1 MRHDFWF
8 ALRRIRLRPL
18 HSAVI
23 ALTLGLGIGA
33 ALAVFAVVDAVL
45 VRPLAYPDAG
55 RLVRITRTM
64 PVPGMPELSYSD
76 VGYRRLVSDN
86 RTLTAAAA
94 YNTRDVNLIGRGS
107 PIRLTSARVSASM
120 FDVLG
125 VQPALGRAFTRDE
138 DVPNGPR
145 LVVLS
150 DWLWRSSFAAD
161 PNVIGSTANLDGE
174 PFTIVGV
181 LSAST
186 TFPTREAGI
195 WEPIRVDPASVNPYS
210 GQYNV
215 LGRLRPRVTLDD
227 ARRDITATVQAV
239 GKEYPGPHAGSA
251 LDFAGFQARV
261 RWLGDDVVGDA
272 RPVIALLLAGVA
284 LLLVLTCANVANL
297 QLASASARAEEL
309 AVRSALGATRG
320 RLVRGALIEGIVLAV
335 VGAAIGLTVAT
346 VGSRLIATLM
356 PPGISLDA
364 SLLGSRA
371 LVVTTVIVLIVGATV
386 GALPVAL
393 SVRRDGSLALRDRAS
408 GGGASAPASLRRIL
422 ASAQVALAVLLLHG
436 SGLLI
441 ASAQA
446 VHEVSLG
453 FRPDSTLTF
462 RINMPAERFRDR
474 AQRETFIRRLLAEAE
489 RLPGVT
495 AAAIV
500 NALPLEPGRRDQAM
514 ALEGRPFR
522 ADGTDP
528 IADYRVVTAKYFE
541 TMGIPLRRGRI
552 FRDDEAGLGLTPLV
566 ISEGLAREIWGD
578 DTDPVGHRLRF
589 GPNAPWMPIVGV
601 VADAKNRTVTEHSRP
616 EFYTPALGSYSSLAL
631 QSEFTLIVRSRGNAS
646 GLVAPLRQI
655 VRDLDPELPIYN
667 VASMREVVQTS
678 RSRMTTVTSLMA
690 AYAVAALVL
699 AVAGTY
705 AVLSYLVTQ
714 RRREIA
720 VRVALG
726 ATPREVI
733 ALVVRESGLMI
744 GAGIVV
750 GLIASVGLAQLLT
763 GLLYGVGAFDIA
775 VVVAVV
781 GIAALA
787 GIVAASIPARR
798 AALVDPCAVLRGNG

>member
-64 PVPGMPELSYSD
+64 PVQGMPELSYSD

-107 PIRLTSARVSASM
+107 PLRLTSARVSASM

-161 PNVIGSTANLDGE
+161 PNVIGTTANLDGE

-181 LSAST
+181 LNAST
-186 TFPTREAGI
+186 TFPSRDIGV
-195 WEPIRVDPASVNPYS
+195 WEPIRVDPSSVNPYS
-210 GQYNV
+210 GPYNV
-215 LGRLRPRVTLDD
+215 LGRLRPRVTIDD

-309 AVRSALGATRG
+309 AVRTALGATRG

-335 VGAAIGLTVAT
+335 AGAAIGLTVAT

-371 LVVTTVIVLIVGATV
+371 LVVTTVVVLIIGATV

-393 SVRRDGSLALRDRAS
+393 SARRDASLALRDRAS
-408 GGGASAPASLRRIL
+408 GAPSAPASLRRIL

-474 AQRETFIRRLLAEAE
+474 TQRETFIRQLLAEAE
-489 RLPGVT
+489 RVPGVT

-528 IADYRVVTAKYFE
+528 IADYRVVTSKYFE
-541 TMGIPLRRGRI
+541 TMGIPIRRGRI

-601 VADAKNRTVTEHSRP
+601 VADAKNRGVTELARP

-631 QSEFTLIVRSRGNAS
+631 QSEFTLVVRSRGNAS

-705 AVLSYLVTQ
+705 AVLSYLVAQ
-714 RRREIA
+714 RRRELA

-726 ATPREVI
+726 ATPREVV
-733 ALVVRESGLMI
+733 ALVARESGLMI

-750 GLIASVGLAQLLT
+750 GLVASVGLGRLLT
-763 GLLYGVGAFDIA
+763 GLLYGVGTFDLG
-775 VVVAVV
+775 VVAAVV

-787 GIVAASIPARR
+787 GIAAASIPARR
-798 AALVDPCAVLRGNG
+798 AAMVDPCAVLRGTG

>member
-18 HSAVI
+18 HSAAI

-33 ALAVFAVVDAVL
+33 ALAVFAIVDAVL
-45 VRPLAYPDAG
+45 VRPLPYRDAG

-64 PVPGMPELSYSD
+64 PVQGMPELSYSD

-107 PIRLTSARVSASM
+107 PLRLTSARVSASM

-161 PNVIGSTANLDGE
+161 PNVIGTTVNLDGE

-181 LSAST
+181 LRAST
-186 TFPTREAGI
+186 TFPSRDIGV

-210 GQYNV
+210 GPYSV
-215 LGRLRPRVTLDD
+215 VGRLRPRVTLDD
-227 ARRDITATVQAV
+227 ARRDLTATVQAV

-272 RPVIALLLAGVA
+272 RPVISLLLAGVA

-297 QLASASARAEEL
+297 QLAAASARAEEL

-335 VGAAIGLTVAT
+335 AGAVIGLSVAT

-371 LVVTTVIVLIVGATV
+371 LVATAVIVLIVGAAV

-393 SVRRDGSLALRDRAS
+393 SARRDASRALRDRAS
-408 GGGASAPASLRRIL
+408 GGAPSAPASLRRIL

-453 FRPDSTLTF
+453 FRPDSTLSF

-489 RLPGVT
+489 RAPGVT

-514 ALEGRPFR
+514 ALEGRPFK

-528 IADYRVVTAKYFE
+528 VADYRVVTAKYFE
-541 TMGIPLRRGRI
+541 TMGIPLRRGRV

-601 VADAKNRTVTEHSRP
+601 VADAKNRGVTEQARP

-631 QSEFTLIVRSRGNAS
+631 QSEFTLIVRSGGNAT

-667 VASMREVVQTS
+667 VASMREVVRTS

-705 AVLSYLVTQ
+705 AVLSYLVAQ

-726 ATPREVI
+726 ATPGEVI
-733 ALVVRESGLMI
+733 ALIARESGLMI
-744 GAGIVV
+744 GAGIII
-750 GLIASVGLAQLLT
+750 GLIAAVGLAQLLT
-763 GLLYGVGAFDIA
+763 GLLYGVGTFDTG
-775 VVVAVV
+775 VVIGVV

-787 GIVAASIPARR
+787 GIAAASIPARR
-798 AALVDPCAVLRGNG
+798 AALVDPCAVLRGTG